1 MKKEIHVIKIKEKE
15 KADAFHSTWCM
26 MIEQHPGEFKPCHA
40 TLRLELEHP
49 VTNIDE
55 VNYVLGMCHN
65 LITQVIRLEDD
76 DND

>member
-15 KADAFHSTWCM
+15 KADTFQSTWCM
-26 MIEQHPGEFKPCHA
+26 MIGQYPGEFKPCHA
-40 TLRLELEHP
+40 TLTLKLEHP
-49 VTNIDE
+49 VTTIQE
-55 VNYVLGMCHN
+55 VNYVLGMCQN